1 MADFEGIKNE
11 LKSWNW
17 REEFAERSMESC
29 WKTFN
34 DKMNSLVS
42 TYVPETTIKSRNQP
56 VWMNARLLRTIRKKR
71 SLWARYIKYRSEY
84 TLEKY
89 YECAKETKNMIKSAK
104 KRFENKPAKDGQ
116 KNPGAFF
123 KYINRKK
130 NTRDTVGPLKVDDK
144 IVETDEDVATEL
156 NKYFVS
162 VFTSEQADTI
172 PSESVLRAN
181 ITRMNKFTIETKD
194 VRQSMEKIKKYSTG

>member
-1 MADFEGIKNE
+1 M
-11 LKSWNW
+11 
-17 REEFAERSMESC
+17 
-29 WKTFN
+29 
-34 DKMNSLVS
+34 V
-42 TYVPETTIKSRNQP
+42 
-56 VWMNARLLRTIRKKR
+56 KKIPR
-71 SLWARYIKYRSEY
+71 
-84 TLEKY
+84 
-89 YECAKETKNMIKSAK
+89 
-104 KRFENKPAKDGQ
+104 
-116 KNPGAFF
+116 AFF

-162 VFTSEQADTI
+162 VITSEQADTI

-194 VRQSMEKIKKYSTG
+194 VRQSMEKIKK